1 MRYLIAFATA
11 LLVAIIIQYLN
22 DYLLKTPIDKFLHG
36 WISCMAFY
44 SAKEFYLFIKQ
55 NQ

>member
-1 MRYLIAFATA
+1 MRYLIGFIVA
-11 LLVAIIIQYLN
+11 LLVGLV
-22 DYLLKTPIDKFLHG
+22 LLETDIPEFLSG